1 MPRRTQVTT
10 RGSGEARSQAEGP
23 EMITTTIAL
32 DAETHRELRHL
43 SIEERTSFRELIREA
58 IAEYLARRK
67 RAGGR

>member
-1 MPRRTQVTT
+1 
-10 RGSGEARSQAEGP
+10 
-23 EMITTTIAL
+23 MITTTIAL